1 MSQSNNDCSNNANAS
16 SRDEIKNEV
25 SLSSSQSQP
34 QSQLLNWSMLDDPSI
49 IEYCRNSLRD
59 EGVMV
64 LKDFTTQYGL
74 NKLKEEIISVPYSDI
89 QKDCTPWQDQGDYIN
104 YSSSHPRNF
113 MMKNVSAA
121 FVGRKTLEN
130 DTNDRF
136 CMSIYNDSK
145 NEKEKE
151 NNDKNDENDSKNN
164 EENNDERLLQF
175 LSSVADTKLYKSKDD
190 NGSVYSYR
198 IHPNHNAP
206 WHFDESP
213 YTAILYLQN
222 TEEGCGGEF
231 EYVPWCRP
239 TSSKDDVKGHEI
251 VKTILMS
258 SDDVDENN
266 EDKAALIKRINVEP
280 GSLIFFNGS
289 RTFHRAAP
297 ITGPTIRIG
306 LVFTYSDIKG
316 FMNSDDVKD
325 NNKWDPV
332 DATATDCL
340 IEPSTKK

>member
-1 MSQSNNDCSNNANAS
+1 MSQSNNDSSNNAP
-16 SRDEIKNEV
+16 E
-25 SLSSSQSQP
+25 SSQ
-34 QSQLLNWSMLDDPSI
+34 QLLNWSMLDEPSI

-59 EGVMV
+59 DGVMV

-74 NKLKEEIISVPYSDI
+74 NNLKDEILSVPYSDI
-89 QKDCTPWQDQGDYIN
+89 QKDCTPWQDQGDHTN

-113 MMKNVSAA
+113 MMKKVSAA
-121 FVGRKTLEN
+121 FVGRKTLEH
-130 DTNDRF
+130 DTTDRL
-136 CMSIYNDSK
+136 CMSIYNDENNN
-145 NEKEKE
+145 NEKKE
-151 NNDKNDENDSKNN
+151 NDENEN
-164 EENNDERLLQF
+164 ENKDERLLQF
-175 LSSVADTKLYKSKDD
+175 LSSVADTKLYKSTDE

-231 EYVPWCRP
+231 EYIPWCRP

-251 VKTILMS
+251 VRTVLMDGGGMENEEDDDTNNK
-258 SDDVDENN
+258 SDVVM
-266 EDKAALIKRINVEP
+266 KRINVEP

-332 DATATDCL
+332 DATATECL
-340 IEPSTKK
+340 VEPSEK